1 MNQYT
6 NGEYTMLNAIANGAK
21 VRRSDAER
29 VQKLAR
35 FADELV
41 NITQELRR
49 TADVIEMIE
58 SEPAFIGTLL
68 DSRDWR
74 VDEMV
79 QLNLLLADLRARIGV
94 QA

>member
-1 MNQYT
+1 MSEYN

-21 VRRSDAER
+21 VRRSEVER

-58 SEPAFIGTLL
+58 SVQWRRFNLTRYYYITLPL
-68 DSRDWR
+68 GHIR
-74 VDEMV
+74 E
-79 QLNLLLADLRARIGV
+79 RAARAGEGN
-94 QA
+94 Q